1 MAWKCPVWVSFVCLL
16 RGASISP
23 AASREKKKKL
33 LKTEKRRTRSDIN
46 LRGGGEKERKME

>member
-16 RGASISP
+16 RAASIFP
-23 AASREKKKKL
+23 ASREKKKKKL

-46 LRGGGEKERKME
+46 LRGGGEKERDME